1 MWSEKTGMPAQPD
14 ESTRYLQ
21 ALGAELKRLRTRRGW
36 TRRDL
41 KNRLQS
47 DISLQTLAT
56 YELGTRQCSV
66 VRLVELCLALG
77 EQPDRLLFRVHQ
89 RAAARLPGELSP
101 DGRVRVNLRA
111 LANSTQPPLASLRRW
126 AMMRLTEPGPAR
138 SPYVLLDQDALQW
151 LAQLCNMTSENLID
165 ALARNITANQ
175 RSADPA

>member
-1 MWSEKTGMPAQPD
+1 MWSGNSTD

-21 ALGAELKRLRTRRGW
+21 ALGTELRRLRARRGW

-41 KNRLQS
+41 RDRLQS

-77 EQPDRLLFRVHQ
+77 EQPDRLLFRVHR
-89 RAAARLPGELSP
+89 RASARLPGELSP
-101 DGRVRVNLRA
+101 DGRVRVDLRA
-111 LANSTQPPLASLRRW
+111 LANSDQPGLASLRRW
-126 AMMRLTEPGPAR
+126 ALMRLTEPGANHSR
-138 SPYVLLDQDALQW
+138 HVLLDHDALEW
-151 LAQLCNMTSENLID
+151 LAQLCKMSRDHLID
-165 ALARNITANQ
+165 VLARNIEECAAGV

>member
-1 MWSEKTGMPAQPD
+1 MWSETVGLPAHPD

-21 ALGAELKRLRTRRGW
+21 ALGAELRRLRARRGW

-41 KNRLQS
+41 KDRMQS

-77 EQPDRLLFRVHQ
+77 ERPDRLLFRVH
-89 RAAARLPGELSP
+89 RRTSAALPGELSP
-101 DGRVRVNLRA
+101 DGRVRVDLRA
-111 LANSTQPPLASLRRW
+111 LAHSDQPGLESLRRW
-126 AMMRLTEPGPAR
+126 ALMRLTEPGSERTPH
-138 SPYVLLDQDALQW
+138 VLLDRDALKW
-151 LAQLCNMTSENLID
+151 LAQLCGTTSEHLID
-165 ALARNITANQ
+165 MLARNIEDV